1 MKKVI
6 LSLDTGIDDAM
17 ALAYTIAKDEL
28 DLIGVV
34 GTYGNVYTE
43 QGAKNALALL
53 KMLGKTDIPV
63 FLGNDHAID
72 QDHFDRMEVSADIH
86 GENGIGQVSIPAARR
101 P

>member
-43 QGAKNALALL
+43 QGP
-53 KMLGKTDIPV
+53 KMLW
-63 FLGNDHAID
+63 LY
-72 QDHFDRMEVSADIH
+72 
-86 GENGIGQVSIPAARR
+86 
-101 P
+101 

>member
-1 MKKVI
+1 MFFRKDFTMKKVI

-63 FLGNDHAID
+63 FSEMITPLTKITSTEWKLALISTEKTELGK
-72 QDHFDRMEVSADIH
+72 
-86 GENGIGQVSIPAARR
+86 
-101 P
+101 